1 MFCSTCVL
9 QVNIRQVG
17 LKPSAVS
24 CPEQIPNP
32 YRIEISKQVTI
43 EKNRK
48 GVESSYKRVKRQR
61 EPEGKRMEAKRWSG
75 TVRPLMENR
84 WKEQGVV
91 ISATWG
97 LGLRSAQCLVVV
109 GPEAAASTALIPL
122 PWYYRH
128 WPENPSMPARSS
140 IHSALCNTETISQH
154 SHSGTNKTSR
164 WHQSVPEGITRL
176 VSSFTSPLRW
186 MSLRFTQRL
195 CLL

>member
-1 MFCSTCVL
+1 M
-9 QVNIRQVG
+9 G

-32 YRIEISKQVTI
+32 YRIEISKQVKI

-97 LGLRSAQCLVVV
+97 LGLRSA
-109 GPEAAASTALIPL
+109 
-122 PWYYRH
+122 
-128 WPENPSMPARSS
+128 
-140 IHSALCNTETISQH
+140 
-154 SHSGTNKTSR
+154 
-164 WHQSVPEGITRL
+164 
-176 VSSFTSPLRW
+176 
-186 MSLRFTQRL
+186 
-195 CLL
+195 